1 MEGASQLLSVFTP
14 MEGNTM
20 SGETHQALG
29 TQYNLVGGGGFSFTT
44 SHQSP
49 TLVDAFGR
57 RKDGADQ
64 RSNLPWQSVWVQTP
78 QGRSTLDKQTKSNRV
93 TSYIMHDHS
102 PQTQKVIKNKESI

>member
-78 QGRSTLDKQTKSNRV
+78 QGRSTLDKQTKSNRRPLHQV
-93 TSYIMHDHS
+93 LAELPVKAGGCGGT
-102 PQTQKVIKNKESI
+102 